1 MDRYR
6 QLERLH
12 RAASAESDSAFRE
25 WETTR
30 QELQTAAIGLERAT
44 MGLPPG
50 SIRPDGNGRAVRTVE
65 RQVRTPV
72 ERMGLRVVDTS
83 FVQAEER
90 LPSFDDVTMR
100 LHEAQQ
106 EHDRAREA
114 MQAAGHKAGLYRRV
128 VEEAAGALSR
138 AGGRVIAPAPSSIAV
153 PDAEGRP

>member
-12 RAASAESDSAFRE
+12 RTARVESDAAYEAWQQARE
-25 WETTR
+25 EYK
-30 QELQTAAIGLERAT
+30 TAAIGLERAT
-44 MGLPPG
+44 AGLPPG
-50 SIRPDGNGRAVRTVE
+50 SVRPDANGRAVRTVE
-65 RQVRTPV
+65 RQVRTPL